1 MLLSYSVPSA
11 WQALPTLAGL
21 AQSFFRSQLW
31 CPFFQEASPE
41 PLGGRTD
48 SLWVS
53 QCPEQPLTQT
63 VHGGGS
69 RAAGGGRSSV
79 DAGEREHPPAAQ
91 RPGQDTQPQEERS
104 KEHHPSRPPG
114 HLPAPLFQP
123 REISPSGTEGGDVP
137 DGATSTPVSETMEA
151 GSPWLVPCSRSQ
163 TWPWACR
170 LSPSEHTFG
179 LHDAKGRGPPHGW
192 GTGPH
197 ASPGAG
203 ASLSRLRGR
212 ARPANHPCRRSW
224 TGPRPIPRHWTEG
237 DRQRGLLGPQLRGS
251 TGS

>member
-1 MLLSYSVPSA
+1 MVLSYSVPSA
-11 WQALPTLAGL
+11 RQALPTLAGL

-31 CPFFQEASPE
+31 CPFFQEASPD
-41 PLGGRTD
+41 PLGGWTD

-53 QCPEQPLTQT
+53 QCPGQPLTQT

-91 RPGQDTQPQEERS
+91 RPGQDTRPQEERS

-137 DGATSTPVSETMEA
+137 DGATSTPVSETTEA

-179 LHDAKGRGPPHGW
+179 LHDAKGRSRHTDGKWARTQVRVLGRRCQ
-192 GTGPH
+192 GRVDVLGQRTTRV
-197 ASPGAG
+197 GAAG
-203 ASLSRLRGR
+203 QA
-212 ARPANHPCRRSW
+212 
-224 TGPRPIPRHWTEG
+224 
-237 DRQRGLLGPQLRGS
+237 LGPS
-251 TGS
+251 PATGQKAIDSVVFWAHN